1 MSVASLIIVSLKLY
15 KQDRLAGNPV
25 ATFRTSVRPSNING
39 SIKQAG
45 SLREAAE
52 RIQVYDKLCTSS
64 LFAHEDRLFEF
75 FQRFNVPIKEKRKKV
90 MLSEIVCKF

>member
-1 MSVASLIIVSLKLY
+1 MIVASLINVFLKLH
-15 KQDRLAGNPV
+15 KQDRSVGNPV
-25 ATFRTSVRPSNING
+25 ATFRTSVRPGNING

-45 SLREAAE
+45 SLREVAE

-64 LFAHEDRLFEF
+64 LFAHEDRLYEF

-90 MLSEIVCKF
+90 MLSEIVCK